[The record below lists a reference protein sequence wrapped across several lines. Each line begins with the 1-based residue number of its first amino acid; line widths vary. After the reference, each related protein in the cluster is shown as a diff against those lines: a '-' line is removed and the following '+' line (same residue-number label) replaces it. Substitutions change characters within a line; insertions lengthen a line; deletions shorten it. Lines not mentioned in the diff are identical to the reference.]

1 MKRVMFVTNSLT
13 GGGAERSMNL
23 VSNELTRRGWDVA
36 LVPINSGEDDLVIPI
51 CPVFQINRR
60 WHDGLVGTVKAVS
73 KFRHVVRTWKPDVII
88 LNCDLPE
95 LFGALLPPRKS
106 LVVVEH
112 SNMAWINKK
121 FLGKVIRK
129 ILTLRKAKWVAVSS
143 HLKIWPNGMTPKLIL
158 QNPLTPTHEGK
169 SILGSNGELLR
180 LVYIG
185 RLTPEKGPDQALE
198 VSELSGAPLTVM
210 GDGYMREALQESA
223 GAKKLKVTFLGQVR
237 DPWSQVLAGDLLIA
251 PSTSEGDGLVII
263 EGMKKG
269 VPLLLSDIPDFRRFG
284 LPEKN
289 YCQSAD
295 DFVSRIN
302 QVRANL
308 DSLRVPEKIAEQI
321 LSSRSIAVVGDT
333 WVSFL
338 RSL

>member
-23 VSNELTRRGWDVA
+23 VSNELSRRGWDVA
-36 LVPINSGEDDLVIPI
+36 LVPINSGENDLVIPI
-51 CPVFQINRR
+51 SPVFQINRK
-60 WHDGLVGTVKAVS
+60 WHDGLVGTLKAIS
-73 KFRHVVRTWKPDVII
+73 KFQRVVRTWKPDVII

-95 LFGALLPPRKS
+95 LFGALLPQKKF

-112 SNMAWINKK
+112 SNMAWIDKK
-121 FLGKVIRK
+121 FLGRVVRK
-129 ILTLRKAKWVAVSS
+129 ILTFRKAEWIAVSS
-143 HLKIWPNGMTPKLIL
+143 HLRIWPYGMTPKLVI
-158 QNPLTPTHEGK
+158 QNPLTPLNEEE
-169 SILGSNGELLR
+169 SILETNGDLRR

-185 RLTPEKGPDQALE
+185 RLTPEKGPDTALKI
-198 VSELSGAPLTVM
+198 SELSGIPLTIM
-210 GDGYMREALQESA
+210 GDGHMRETIQESVS
-223 GAKKLKVTFLGQVR
+223 AKNLKVTFLGQVR
-237 DPWSQVLAGDLLIA
+237 DPWSQVQVGDLLIA

-284 LPEKN
+284 LPDIN
-289 YCQSAD
+289 YCENAN

-302 QVRANL
+302 QFRTNL
-308 DSLRVPEKIAEQI
+308 DPLRLPSNTSEQI

-333 WVSFL
+333 WVNFL
-338 RSL
+338 KSR